1 MGVPPWRRYTRSAP
15 STCSCCAFS
24 CFEFVVEAFGL
35 MVMRLLDSA
44 GDAVDRC
51 CCMHSTTM
59 WQLYI
64 SLDLILHANVI
75 CFPLYRQL
83 KGETLVG
90 RVVYMLRRG
99 CSAAACRLRK
109 VGHGARS
116 V

>member
-1 MGVPPWRRYTRSAP
+1 MGVPPRRRHISDAP
-15 STCSCCAFS
+15 STCSCCAFA
-24 CFEFVVEAFGL
+24 CFEFVIDPTRCPFTAFGL

-59 WQLYI
+59 RQLHI

-83 KGETLVG
+83 RRNLGWSSC
-90 RVVYMLRRG
+90 YM
-99 CSAAACRLRK
+99 
-109 VGHGARS
+109 
-116 V
+116 

>member
-1 MGVPPWRRYTRSAP
+1 
-15 STCSCCAFS
+15 
-24 CFEFVVEAFGL
+24 

-59 WQLYI
+59 RQLHI

-83 KGETLVG
+83 RGETLVG
-90 RVVYMLRRG
+90 RVVTCCAEDVQQPHAG
-99 CSAAACRLRK
+99 
-109 VGHGARS
+109 
-116 V
+116 